1 MSWNNS
7 YKTQPGVTQSRIK
20 IGSKVSTVEYGSMLV
35 LGHDGPWFTVRFPF
49 GSDQFTM
56 RIHAAEIINTW

>member
-35 LGHDGPWFTVRFPF
+35 LGHDGPCFTVRFPN
-49 GSDQFTM
+49 SNDFTM
-56 RIHAAEIINTW
+56 RIHAAEIINLW